1 MFVLKNL
8 EKIKEMRLTSCQG
21 SVTII
26 KKMITYQNE
35 WRKQTQKLK
44 KLTFA
49 TKNKKGA
56 IWRLNMKN
64 VKDEEL
70 PHKLFVTT
78 KQWIKTCNAIANNF

>member
-1 MFVLKNL
+1 
-8 EKIKEMRLTSCQG
+8 
-21 SVTII
+21 
-26 KKMITYQNE
+26 MITYQKE

-49 TKNKKGA
+49 AKNEKGA

-70 PHKLFVTT
+70 PHKLSIRTR
-78 KQWIKTCNAIANNF
+78 QSIKNM

>member
-35 WRKQTQKLK
+35 
-44 KLTFA
+44 
-49 TKNKKGA
+49 
-56 IWRLNMKN
+56 
-64 VKDEEL
+64 
-70 PHKLFVTT
+70 
-78 KQWIKTCNAIANNF
+78 

>member
-1 MFVLKNL
+1 
-8 EKIKEMRLTSCQG
+8 
-21 SVTII
+21 
-26 KKMITYQNE
+26 MITYQKE

-49 TKNKKGA
+49 AKNEKGT

-70 PHKLFVTT
+70 PHKLSIRTRQSV
-78 KQWIKTCNAIANNF
+78 KNM